1 MSAPAPL
8 PTAAKSALIVVD
20 MQNGFVHEQGSCAKS
35 GFPVAALAGS
45 VTPCRAAIDA
55 ARRAGVPIVFTRYT
69 YRADFKD
76 GGFMLREK
84 FPMLAEANALVAG
97 SWDQAVLDVLAVKP
111 DDFIVDKNRPSSF
124 YGTPLESYLKGLGV
138 EEVVVCGV
146 TTNCCVETTVR
157 DAAQRDFRT
166 FVLSDAVAEW
176 DDERQQGA
184 LKTMGMLFAHL
195 LTTPQLAAAWR

>member
-1 MSAPAPL
+1 MTVTTPL
-8 PTAAKSALIVVD
+8 PAADKSVLIVVD
-20 MQNGFVHEQGSCAKS
+20 MQNGFVHDRGSCART
-35 GFPVAALAGS
+35 GFPVAQVQPAIE
-45 VTPCRAAIDA
+45 PCRRAVGA

-84 FPMLAEANALVAG
+84 FPMLAQADALVAG
-97 SWDQAVLDVLAVKP
+97 SWDQAVLDELGPQP
-111 DDFIVDKNRPSSF
+111 DDFVIDKNRPSAF

-138 EEVVVCGV
+138 ENVVACGV

-184 LKTMGMLFAHL
+184 LKTMGLLFAHL
-195 LTTPQLAAAWR
+195 LTTDQLSSTWR